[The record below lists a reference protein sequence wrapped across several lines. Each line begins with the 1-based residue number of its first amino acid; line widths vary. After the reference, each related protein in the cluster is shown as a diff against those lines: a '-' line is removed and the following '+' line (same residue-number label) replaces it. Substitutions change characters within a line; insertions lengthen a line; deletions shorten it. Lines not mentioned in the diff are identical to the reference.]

1 MTGDHKIRV
10 KVETRRMY
18 TESTP
23 CAHTGRRAYE
33 HTCKPRREAWS
44 RSFTHSP
51 QQEPTLL
58 THLDF
63 ILLSSRNV
71 TQ

>member
-44 RSFTHSP
+44 SSFTHGP

-63 ILLSSRNV
+63 TLLSSRNA